1 MTAGPG
7 RFRFG
12 PPDTGR
18 AGPAGRQPQAV
29 QRVTRRPVGRNVS
42 RVGITLAL
50 AFAAL
55 AGGAGYWQVVRS
67 TDLSTSPD
75 DPAVISAARHIPR
88 GRVLDR
94 HGTVLASSKLDANRE
109 PYRVYRDSAM
119 SPVLGYASRQYGM
132 AGLELAYDA
141 QLSGLRRA
149 DPVADMLTKFQT
161 KRYDPQD
168 ITLAVSLQLQRAAV
182 RGLGRDQGAVVMLD
196 PRTGEI
202 LALASTPTFNA
213 STLANPA
220 TAAASWKALT
230 SDKADPLLPRATL
243 GRYVPGSVMKIVTAI
258 AAFRSGSITKDTTFK
273 QQPAAESTGLLVSG
287 YRVRDGHHLFTG
299 DKALDF
305 LEATEVSCNIYF
317 ALAGLRTGGAELDAT
332 ARRLG
337 FYAPIPFD
345 LPTAPSQL
353 TNGGGP
359 LPGGFL
365 DRVEL
370 ANAAYGQGETFV
382 TPLQMALVAATVANG
397 GVLMK
402 PHLVRSFRGASGTQ
416 TVAPETWTTVLP
428 LDDAEVVKAA
438 MERAVEGPYGR
449 LFTSGAAVPGIPTAG
464 KTGTAQLG
472 GSGEPHSWFIGFAPV
487 DNPQVAIAVIVENG
501 GHGAARAAPLAGNLM
516 KLYFDAEAKR

>member
-1 MTAGPG
+1 MTAGRP
-7 RFRFG
+7 
-12 PPDTGR
+12 
-18 AGPAGRQPQAV
+18 PQAV
-29 QRVTRRPVGRNVS
+29 RRVTGRTVGRNIS
-42 RVGITLAL
+42 RVGVTLAL

-75 DPAVISAARHIPR
+75 DAAVISAVRHVPR
-88 GRVLDR
+88 GRILDR
-94 HGTVLASSKLDANRE
+94 RGTVLASNKLDANRE
-109 PYRVYRDSAM
+109 PYRTYRYPVM
-119 SPVLGYASRQYGM
+119 SPVIGYASRQFGK

-141 QLSGLRRA
+141 QLAGLRRA

-168 ITLAVSLQLQRAAV
+168 ITLSISLQLQAAAA

-196 PRTGEI
+196 PRTGEV

-213 STLANPA
+213 STLTNPKRDE
-220 TAAASWKALT
+220 AAASWKALNA
-230 SDKADPLLPRATL
+230 DKADPLLPRATL
-243 GRYVPGSVMKIVTAI
+243 GKYVPGSVMKIVTAI

-273 QQPAAESTGLLVSG
+273 QQPGAETTGLLVSG

-299 DKALDF
+299 DRALDF
-305 LEATEVSCNIYF
+305 IEATEVSCNIYF
-317 ALAGLRTGGAELDAT
+317 ALAGLRTGGAEMDAA
-332 ARRLG
+332 ARKLG

-345 LPTAPSQL
+345 LPTASSQL

-370 ANAAYGQGETFV
+370 ANAAYGQGETVV
-382 TPLQMALVAATVANG
+382 TPLQMALVAATVAND

-402 PHLVRSFRGASGTQ
+402 PHLVRSFKGANGTQ

-428 LDDAEVVKAA
+428 FNDAAVIKEA
-438 MERAVEGPYGR
+438 MQRAVEGQYGR
-449 LFTSGAAVPGIPTAG
+449 LFTSGARVPGIPTAG

-472 GSGEPHSWFIGFAPV
+472 GSGEPNSWFIGFAPV
-487 DNPQVAIAVIVENG
+487 DQPRVAIAVVVAHG
-501 GHGAARAAPLAGNLM
+501 GGGGARAAPLAGNLM
-516 KLYFDAEAKR
+516 QLFFDTEANR